1 MKAQKPYSK
10 NVIIAFFVA
19 AVIALIIN
27 YLGSLMLYDELSL
40 NWPIILIVGVLAGM
54 YTYLIS
60 LRTRINALEEQIA
73 TLEHQ
78 LKTKK

>member
-10 NVIIAFFVA
+10 NVIIAIFVA